1 MGQSTGRMCVC
12 FINLKRVCNCYYWFD
27 LQYGVYTHMG
37 LCLDL
42 LFPSRWVFIILL
54 YRGGSIRSFAHSKAS
69 TRVTPM
75 ANVSRSTLLSM
86 DHVNPGTTSI
96 VQFAVPRHCTW

>member
-42 LFPSRWVFIILL
+42 LFPSRRVFIFCIA
-54 YRGGSIRSFAHSKAS
+54 GAAS
-69 TRVTPM
+69 ALSHTPKP
-75 ANVSRSTLLSM
+75 AQ
-86 DHVNPGTTSI
+86 G
-96 VQFAVPRHCTW
+96 